1 MASNKLKTFIG
12 YNPVNISKYSEKEQ
26 RAAYGKL
33 RAIANKRI
41 EKLERYN
48 KSTKAATDI
57 WMYFGFK
64 DRIPKISELGN
75 IPVSAALL
83 EVSHFLRSRTKIQ
96 DINAYER
103 NQVKTFR
110 KMGFKQI
117 NRQNLKKF
125 GDFMEEVRQRNR
137 ARLRDSFRAVRVF
150 EAAERL
156 HINPMKLYE
165 NMEYYGGDLEA
176 WEKVKPFESGRKGYS
191 AYNYRKRYREALASL
206 ED

>member
-1 MASNKLKTFIG
+1 MASNKLTTYIG
-12 YNPVNISKYSEKEQ
+12 YNPVNISKFSEKEQ

-41 EKLERYN
+41 EKLKRYN
-48 KSTKAATDI
+48 KTPQASTDL
-57 WMYFGFK
+57 WLYFGS
-64 DRIPKISELGN
+64 DTVPKISELN
-75 IPVSAALL
+75 VPLSHALM
-83 EVSHFLRSRTKIQ
+83 EVSHFLRARTRIQ
-96 DINAYER
+96 DIHAYER

-110 KMGFKQI
+110 AMGFKQI
-117 NRQNLKKF
+117 NAQNLKKF
-125 GDFMEEVRQRNR
+125 GDFMDEIRLRNK

-165 NMEYYGGDLEA
+165 NLEAYGGELEA

-191 AYNYRKRYREALASL
+191 AWNYRKRYQEALKQL
-206 ED
+206 DEE

>member
-41 EKLERYN
+41 EKLERHGRDI
-48 KSTKAATDI
+48 KAMKDVNE
-57 WMYFGFK
+57 YFG
-64 DRIPKISELGN
+64 DNRVPKISELGD
-75 IPVSAALL
+75 VSLSDALL

-96 DINAYER
+96 DINAFER

-110 KMGFKQI
+110 DMGFKQI
-117 NRQNLKKF
+117 NQQNLKKF

-165 NMEYYGGDLEA
+165 NLEYYGGELEA

>member
-41 EKLERYN
+41 EKLERHG
-48 KSTKAATDI
+48 KDIKATKDI
-57 WMYFGFK
+57 NEYFG
-64 DRIPKISELGN
+64 DNRVPKISELGD
-75 IPVSAALL
+75 VSLSDALL

-96 DINAYER
+96 DINAFER

-110 KMGFKQI
+110 DMGFKQI
-117 NRQNLKKF
+117 NQQNLKKF

>member
-41 EKLERYN
+41 EKLERHGKDIKAN
-48 KSTKAATDI
+48 KDI
-57 WMYFGFK
+57 NEYFG
-64 DRIPKISELGN
+64 DNRVPKISELGD
-75 IPVSAALL
+75 VSLSDALL
-83 EVSHFLRSRTKIQ
+83 EVSYFLRSRTKIQ
-96 DINAYER
+96 DINAFER

-110 KMGFKQI
+110 DMGFKQI
-117 NRQNLKKF
+117 NQQNLKKF

-165 NMEYYGGDLEA
+165 NLEYYGGELEA
-176 WEKVKPFESGRKGYS
+176 WEKVKPFESGRTGYS